1 LPGNVEI
8 LTAVL
13 SIAGAITLGAMSPG
27 PSFLMVARAAIA
39 RSRADGV
46 AAALG
51 MGVGGVLF
59 AAAALLG
66 LHVVLI
72 AVPWLY
78 LVLKILG
85 GAYLIFIGI
94 LIWRGARAPVAVVT
108 NEELHGHG
116 RTLLSSFWLA
126 LLTQISNPKAAV
138 VYASVF
144 VALLPREIPWWA
156 TLVLPVVIFVI
167 EAGWYAIVAL
177 ALSAPSPRAAYLRS
191 KTWIDRAAGTVMAL
205 LGVRLILASK

>member
-1 LPGNVEI
+1 ME
-8 LTAVL
+8 TAAAVL

-27 PSFLMVARAAIA
+27 PSFLMVARTAIA
-39 RSRADGV
+39 RSRADGL

-59 AAAALLG
+59 AAMALAG

-78 LVLKILG
+78 VVLKVLG
-85 GAYLIFIGI
+85 GAYLIFIGYS
-94 LIWRGARAPVAVVT
+94 IWRGARLPVHMV
-108 NEELHGHG
+108 EGGMDIG
-116 RTLLSSFWLA
+116 RSLLRSFWLA
-126 LLTQISNPKAAV
+126 LATQMSNPKAAV

-144 VALLPREIPWWA
+144 VSLLPREIPLAA
-156 TLVLPVVIFVI
+156 TLVLPAVIFVI

-191 KTWIDRAAGTVMAL
+191 RTWIDRAAGTVMAL
-205 LGVRLILASK
+205 LGIRLILGAK

>member
-1 LPGNVEI
+1 MDIIP
-8 LTAVL
+8 AVL

-27 PSFLMVARAAIA
+27 PSFLMVARTAIA
-39 RSRADGV
+39 RSRMDGL

-51 MGVGGVLF
+51 MGIGGVLF

-78 LVLKILG
+78 FLLKIVG
-85 GAYLIFIGI
+85 GAYLVFIGVM
-94 LIWRGARAPVAVVT
+94 IWRGAREPVRVT
-108 NEELHGHG
+108 DESLAR
-116 RTLLSSFWLA
+116 RTASAFWLG

-144 VALLPREIPWWA
+144 AALLPPEVPFWA
-156 TLVLPVVIFVI
+156 ALALPAVIFAI
-167 EAGWYAIVAL
+167 EASWYAIVAL
-177 ALSAPSPRAAYLRS
+177 ALSAPSPRAGYLRF
-191 KTWIDRAAGTVMAL
+191 KIWIDRAAGAVMAL
-205 LGVRLILASK
+205 LGLRLIFASR

>member
-1 LPGNVEI
+1 MDTIP
-8 LTAVL
+8 AVL
-13 SIAGAITLGAMSPG
+13 SIAAAITLGAMSPG

-39 RSRADGV
+39 RSRADGL

-59 AAAALLG
+59 ACAALLG

-85 GAYLIFIGI
+85 GAYLVFIGVMM
-94 LIWRGARAPVAVVT
+94 WRGARKRVGVA
-108 NEELHGHG
+108 EDERIARG
-116 RTLLSSFWLA
+116 RSWASSFSLA
-126 LLTQISNPKAAV
+126 LLTQVSNPKAAV

-144 VALLPREIPWWA
+144 VALLPPEVPRWA
-156 TLVLPVVIFVI
+156 MLVLPLVIFAI

-177 ALSAPSPRAAYLRS
+177 ALSAPSPRAGYLRF
-191 KTWIDRAAGTVMAL
+191 KAGIDRAAGTVMAL
-205 LGVRLILASK
+205 LGLRLILATK

>member
-1 LPGNVEI
+1 VE
-8 LTAVL
+8 TAAAVL

-27 PSFLMVARAAIA
+27 PSFLMVARTAIA
-39 RSRADGV
+39 RSRADGL

-59 AAAALLG
+59 AAMALAG

-78 LVLKILG
+78 VVLKVLG
-85 GAYLIFIGI
+85 GAYLIFIGYS
-94 LIWRGARAPVAVVT
+94 IWRGARLPVHTV
-108 NEELHGHG
+108 EGGMDIG
-116 RTLLSSFWLA
+116 RSLLRSFWLA
-126 LLTQISNPKAAV
+126 LATQMSNPKAAV

-144 VALLPREIPWWA
+144 VSLLPREIPLAA
-156 TLVLPVVIFVI
+156 TLVLPAVIFVI

-191 KTWIDRAAGTVMAL
+191 KTWIDRASGTVMAL
-205 LGVRLILASK
+205 LGIRLILGAK

>member
-1 LPGNVEI
+1 MDTIP
-8 LTAVL
+8 AVL
-13 SIAGAITLGAMSPG
+13 SIAAAITLGAMSPG

-39 RSRADGV
+39 RSRADGL

-59 AAAALLG
+59 ACAALLG

-72 AVPWLY
+72 AVPWFY

-85 GAYLIFIGI
+85 GAYLIFIGVM
-94 LIWRGARAPVAVVT
+94 IWRGAREPVTLSERTTRRARTIAPV
-108 NEELHGHG
+108 
-116 RTLLSSFWLA
+116 SSFWLA
-126 LLTQISNPKAAV
+126 LATQMSNPKAAV

-144 VALLPREIPWWA
+144 VALLPPRSRCGRRWSCRS
-156 TLVLPVVIFVI
+156 VIFAI

-177 ALSAPSPRAAYLRS
+177 ALSAPSPRAPTCAPRPGS
-191 KTWIDRAAGTVMAL
+191 TARAGTVMAL
-205 LGVRLILASK
+205 LGLRLILATK

>member
-1 LPGNVEI
+1 MEI
-8 LTAVL
+8 VPAVL
-13 SIAGAITLGAMSPG
+13 SIAAAITLGAMSPG

-39 RSRADGV
+39 RSRADGL

-51 MGVGGVLF
+51 MGMGGVLF
-59 AAAALLG
+59 ACAALLG
-66 LHVVLI
+66 LHVVLL

-85 GAYLIFIGI
+85 GAYLIFIGV
-94 LIWRGARAPVAVVT
+94 LLWRGARQPVPVSGEKLIEGGAA
-108 NEELHGHG
+108 
-116 RTLLSSFWLA
+116 SSFWLA
-126 LLTQISNPKAAV
+126 LATQMSNPKAAV

-144 VALLPREIPWWA
+144 AALLPAEIPLWA
-156 TLVLPVVIFVI
+156 TLVLPILIFMI

-191 KTWIDRAAGTVMAL
+191 KIWIDRAAGTVMAL
-205 LGVRLILASK
+205 LGMRLLFGSK

>member
-1 LPGNVEI
+1 MDI
-8 LTAVL
+8 IAAVL

-27 PSFLMVARAAIA
+27 PSFLMVARTAIA
-39 RSRADGV
+39 RSRMDGL

-66 LHVVLI
+66 LQVVLI

-78 LVLKILG
+78 FVLKILG
-85 GAYLIFIGI
+85 GAYLVFIGVM
-94 LIWRGARAPVAVVT
+94 IWRGARQPVSVSAKESIARERSWT
-108 NEELHGHG
+108 GA
-116 RTLLSSFWLA
+116 FWFG

-144 VALLPREIPWWA
+144 AALLPPEVPLWA
-156 TLVLPVVIFVI
+156 ALALPAVIFAI

-177 ALSAPSPRAAYLRS
+177 VLSAPSPRAGYLRF
-191 KTWIDRAAGTVMAL
+191 KIWIDRAAGAVMAL
-205 LGVRLILASK
+205 LGLRLIFASR

>member
-1 LPGNVEI
+1 MDTIP
-8 LTAVL
+8 AVL
-13 SIAGAITLGAMSPG
+13 SIAVAITLGAMSPG

-39 RSRADGV
+39 RSRMDGL

-59 AAAALLG
+59 ACAALLG

-72 AVPWLY
+72 AVPWFY

-85 GAYLIFIGI
+85 GAYLVFIGVM
-94 LIWRGARAPVAVVT
+94 IWRGARHPVRLS
-108 NEELHGHG
+108 EEPPDDRARSWL
-116 RTLLSSFWLA
+116 RSFWLA
-126 LLTQISNPKAAV
+126 LATQMSNPKAAV

-144 VALLPREIPWWA
+144 ISLLPDEIPLWA
-156 TLVLPVVIFVI
+156 TLVLPGVIFVI

-177 ALSAPSPRAAYLRS
+177 ALSAPAPRATYLRS
-191 KTWIDRAAGTVMAL
+191 KTWIDRGAGAVMAL
-205 LGVRLILASK
+205 LGLRLILGPK

>member
-1 LPGNVEI
+1 MDIMPAL
-8 LTAVL
+8 LA
-13 SIAGAITLGAMSPG
+13 IAGAITLGAVSPG
-27 PSFLMVARAAIA
+27 PSFLMVARTAIA
-39 RSRADGV
+39 RSRMEGL

-66 LHVVLI
+66 LHVVLV

-85 GAYLIFIGI
+85 GAYLIFIGVM
-94 LIWRGARAPVAVVT
+94 IWRGARQPVALA
-108 NEELHGHG
+108 EDEPFAP
-116 RTLLSSFWLA
+116 RAASSFWIA
-126 LLTQISNPKAAV
+126 LGTQISNPKAAV

-144 VALLPREIPWWA
+144 VALLPDEVPLWA
-156 TLVLPVVIFVI
+156 TLVLPLVIFVI

-205 LGVRLILASK
+205 LGLRLILATK

>member
-1 LPGNVEI
+1 VEI
-8 LTAVL
+8 GAAVL
-13 SIAGAITLGAMSPG
+13 SIVVALTLGAMSPG

-39 RSRADGV
+39 SSRVDGL

-51 MGVGGVLF
+51 MGVGGVVF
-59 AAAALLG
+59 ALLALLG
-66 LHVVLI
+66 LHMVLI

-85 GAYLIFIGI
+85 GAYLIYIGWS
-94 LIWRGARAPVAVVT
+94 IWRGAREPVRIGDDVDGTRA
-108 NEELHGHG
+108 
-116 RTLLSSFWLA
+116 RSFWLA
-126 LLTQISNPKAAV
+126 LVTQLSNPKAAV

-144 VALLPREIPWWA
+144 VSLLPRQIPLA
-156 TLVLPVVIFVI
+156 VTVLLPLVIFAI
-167 EAGWYAIVAL
+167 EFGWYAIVAL

-205 LGVRLILASK
+205 LGMRLILSTR